1 MVGVSIFK
9 VLFLQRF
16 FFDSEKIS
24 GILRIKMKHLFTKF
38 AFNYTRMIKGV
49 PSDLRKINRNR

>member
-1 MVGVSIFK
+1 MVDVSIFK

-16 FFDSEKIS
+16 FS
-24 GILRIKMKHLFTKF
+24 ILKNIRNSKNKMKHLFTKF
-38 AFNYTRMIKGV
+38 SFNYTRMIKGV